1 MAALKVIL
9 YFMSGFAVIA
19 GAVCVGIFFHNSSV
33 PALGS
38 GALLLCFGLA
48 GILVS
53 IFFNDIVRAIRNE
66 RPEQSGRAA

>member
-9 YFMSGFAVIA
+9 YFISGFAVIA

-38 GALLLCFGLA
+38 GALLLCSGLA
-48 GILVS
+48 GIMVS
-53 IFFNDIVRAIRNE
+53 IFFDAIVQAIRNE
-66 RPEQSGRAA
+66 RPGQDRRMA